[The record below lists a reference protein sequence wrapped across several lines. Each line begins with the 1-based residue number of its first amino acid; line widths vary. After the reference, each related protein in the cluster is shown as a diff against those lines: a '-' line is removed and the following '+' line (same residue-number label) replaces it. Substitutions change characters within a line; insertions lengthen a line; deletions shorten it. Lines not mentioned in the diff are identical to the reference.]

1 MGATPTR
8 DNNARVEEQAETQEE
23 IKQTK
28 ARYTLILI
36 AAFMINFIVGGLLF
50 GYGVYQALY
59 ETMIQEES
67 SPFAGASYAEIDLIG
82 SVSVSVMMMGAPFV
96 VAWVKNSGPK
106 LAICTGGILFG
117 LAHVLASFGTA
128 LWHFEMSQGLLLGI
142 GCSLSFLPSV
152 TVAPTWFDKHRGLAV
167 GFVSAGTGVGG
178 LVWAPAITAAVKAIG
193 FRSTLRMTG
202 ALSAFLIV
210 LSGLSL
216 SWEPSMAAHLRE
228 EKAKDAHRKGIWR
241 IPLPTWETAKQRKF
255 VAQVLGTFFQ
265 SAAYYTPV
273 FFTVSYAKTLGFSD
287 SDGANLTAV
296 ANACN
301 AIGKIGVGFVADRIG
316 RLNSFFLTTLLSA
329 VVTLGLWVSSTLSG
343 EHDEHSARG
352 LFIAFTVL
360 YGLFAS
366 AYVSLFTTSLV
377 ELFGMRELPRVA
389 GVMFMAQGIA
399 SMIGTPVAGVL
410 IRGNEAT
417 KTSEDY
423 LGMAVLVGGLM
434 FAAAASVAW
443 PACDGIWGHYDDPF
457 FGGFNGTHRKLRSQ
471 LRDLN
476 RALRHVL
483 VTLGSAQLVM
493 GRPNSG
499 PPQYA
504 TPEYL
509 EELLQ
514 TYTDGVPCPKIVAW
528 TDLSSQLKTQS
539 AASQGTRLPPFVNM
553 DIVMQLFQKQSAPWK
568 RIVEFHIEK
577 VMDTVKTFVDEA
589 LEEIVGPHGSSS
601 TTSTILSTCVDPF
614 FDKKEDLLSEKL
626 GELLRP
632 YKEGYA
638 LPLETDFR
646 EALERKIAKRTTP
659 QAGEVAVSAQQSH
672 LAAIPPVSHWNGAY
686 VIFHTMETF
695 YDSALRTFTDNVIN
709 LAIESRFIQDLP
721 SIFTPRLVNG
731 MTDDE
736 VSHIAM
742 ESDDISSYRDALEED
757 IKQLKQG
764 LEEIQK
770 SKANASEV
778 PSDTGLFGTSTAV
791 LGLSTSATAPP
802 APSDAERTNASAF
815 SIYSSGTPPESKQE
829 IASRKIKKTRD
840 AASAFA
846 SSPSVFNGE
855 RPVWGG
861 IFGNLAQDSIS
872 GKLPKTVS
880 GNRTR
885 KDYPSASLQ
894 SLAK

>member
-1 MGATPTR
+1 MGATPTGD
-8 DNNARVEEQAETQEE
+8 DNDRVEEQVEAQEE
-23 IKQTK
+23 IKHTK
-28 ARYTLILI
+28 ARYALILI

-59 ETMIQEES
+59 ETMIQEEG

-128 LWHFEMSQGLLLGI
+128 LWHFELSQGLLLGI
-142 GCSLSFLPSV
+142 GCSLSFLPSM

-193 FRSTLRMTG
+193 FRNTLRMTG

-228 EKAKDAHRKGIWR
+228 EKAKDAHRKGFWR
-241 IPLPTWETAKQRKF
+241 IPLPTWETAKQLKF
-255 VAQVLGTFFQ
+255 MAQVLGTFFQ

-273 FFTVSYAKTLGFSD
+273 FFAVSYAKTLGFSD
-287 SDGANLTAV
+287 SDGASLTAV

-329 VVTLGLWVSSTLSG
+329 IVTLGLWVSSTLSG

-366 AYVSLFTTSLV
+366 AYVSLFTPSLV

-443 PACDGIWGHYDDPF
+443 VRLEVTWDRAGSQKRWKW
-457 FGGFNGTHRKLRSQ
+457 KL
-471 LRDLN
+471 
-476 RALRHVL
+476 
-483 VTLGSAQLVM
+483 
-493 GRPNSG
+493 
-499 PPQYA
+499 
-504 TPEYL
+504 
-509 EELLQ
+509 
-514 TYTDGVPCPKIVAW
+514 
-528 TDLSSQLKTQS
+528 
-539 AASQGTRLPPFVNM
+539 
-553 DIVMQLFQKQSAPWK
+553 
-568 RIVEFHIEK
+568 
-577 VMDTVKTFVDEA
+577 
-589 LEEIVGPHGSSS
+589 
-601 TTSTILSTCVDPF
+601 
-614 FDKKEDLLSEKL
+614 
-626 GELLRP
+626 
-632 YKEGYA
+632 
-638 LPLETDFR
+638 
-646 EALERKIAKRTTP
+646 
-659 QAGEVAVSAQQSH
+659 
-672 LAAIPPVSHWNGAY
+672 
-686 VIFHTMETF
+686 
-695 YDSALRTFTDNVIN
+695 
-709 LAIESRFIQDLP
+709 
-721 SIFTPRLVNG
+721 
-731 MTDDE
+731 
-736 VSHIAM
+736 
-742 ESDDISSYRDALEED
+742 
-757 IKQLKQG
+757 
-764 LEEIQK
+764 
-770 SKANASEV
+770 
-778 PSDTGLFGTSTAV
+778 
-791 LGLSTSATAPP
+791 
-802 APSDAERTNASAF
+802 
-815 SIYSSGTPPESKQE
+815 
-829 IASRKIKKTRD
+829 
-840 AASAFA
+840 
-846 SSPSVFNGE
+846 
-855 RPVWGG
+855 
-861 IFGNLAQDSIS
+861 
-872 GKLPKTVS
+872 
-880 GNRTR
+880 
-885 KDYPSASLQ
+885 
-894 SLAK
+894 

>member
-1 MGATPTR
+1 MGATSTG
-8 DNNARVEEQAETQEE
+8 DNNGRAEEQVETQEE
-23 IKQTK
+23 IKHTK
-28 ARYTLILI
+28 ARYALILI

-59 ETMIQEES
+59 ETMIQDEG

-128 LWHFEMSQGLLLGI
+128 LWHFELSQGLLLGI
-142 GCSLSFLPSV
+142 GCSLSFLPSM

-193 FRSTLRMTG
+193 FRNTLRTTG

-210 LSGLSL
+210 MSGLSL

-228 EKAKDAHRKGIWR
+228 EKAKDAHRKGFWR

-329 VVTLGLWVSSTLSG
+329 VMTLGLWVSSTLSG
-343 EHDEHSARG
+343 EHDEHTARG

-366 AYVSLFTTSLV
+366 AYVSLFTPSLV

-410 IRGNEAT
+410 IGGNEAT

-443 PACDGIWGHYDDPF
+443 VRLEVTWDRA
-457 FGGFNGTHRKLRSQ
+457 GGQKRWKWKL
-471 LRDLN
+471 
-476 RALRHVL
+476 
-483 VTLGSAQLVM
+483 
-493 GRPNSG
+493 
-499 PPQYA
+499 
-504 TPEYL
+504 
-509 EELLQ
+509 
-514 TYTDGVPCPKIVAW
+514 
-528 TDLSSQLKTQS
+528 
-539 AASQGTRLPPFVNM
+539 
-553 DIVMQLFQKQSAPWK
+553 
-568 RIVEFHIEK
+568 
-577 VMDTVKTFVDEA
+577 
-589 LEEIVGPHGSSS
+589 
-601 TTSTILSTCVDPF
+601 
-614 FDKKEDLLSEKL
+614 
-626 GELLRP
+626 
-632 YKEGYA
+632 
-638 LPLETDFR
+638 
-646 EALERKIAKRTTP
+646 
-659 QAGEVAVSAQQSH
+659 
-672 LAAIPPVSHWNGAY
+672 
-686 VIFHTMETF
+686 
-695 YDSALRTFTDNVIN
+695 
-709 LAIESRFIQDLP
+709 
-721 SIFTPRLVNG
+721 
-731 MTDDE
+731 
-736 VSHIAM
+736 
-742 ESDDISSYRDALEED
+742 
-757 IKQLKQG
+757 
-764 LEEIQK
+764 
-770 SKANASEV
+770 
-778 PSDTGLFGTSTAV
+778 
-791 LGLSTSATAPP
+791 
-802 APSDAERTNASAF
+802 
-815 SIYSSGTPPESKQE
+815 
-829 IASRKIKKTRD
+829 
-840 AASAFA
+840 
-846 SSPSVFNGE
+846 
-855 RPVWGG
+855 
-861 IFGNLAQDSIS
+861 
-872 GKLPKTVS
+872 
-880 GNRTR
+880 
-885 KDYPSASLQ
+885 
-894 SLAK
+894 